1 MLLKLAAIGAIGYVG
16 YRYFTRATGAN
27 HPGHPAF
34 ADGQVSGSHKDVRD
48 AGPDAMRDPVQR
60 DWTATDQQIDESF
73 PASDPP
79 GNY

>member
-1 MLLKLAAIGAIGYVG
+1 MLLKLAAISAIGYVG
-16 YRYFTRATGAN
+16 YRYFTRDDQTEHAAY
-27 HPGHPAF
+27 

-48 AGPDAMRDPVQR
+48 AGPEAMRDQ
-60 DWTATDQQIDESF
+60 DEQSWTGTDQKLDESF